1 MLLQKDINMD
11 GRFMITLNLVQ
22 LMVPES
28 LIHTGQ
34 VVPNLMVKV
43 VVRAMTRVAGKVMV
57 KVADRVTVKVAVTHT
72 VRAVEKTYLT
82 LGV

>member
-1 MLLQKDINMD
+1 MLLHKDINMD
-11 GRFMITLNLVQ
+11 GRFMITLNLVP
-22 LMVPES
+22 LMVLAS
-28 LIHTGQ
+28 SIHTGQ

-43 VVRAMTRVAGKVMV
+43 
-57 KVADRVTVKVAVTHT
+57 ADRVTVRVAATHT